1 MANIKIDKQKIDKA
15 ISKAWDNTVD
25 RMSQAMDD
33 AIASDTYQY
42 PRTTKRRNKSVVS
55 SPRDIVDLGNL
66 YDSKTVARSSDGNAA
81 EFSWETPYSMAIHEG
96 HTTKSG
102 TEIPPRS
109 WTEKAIEETNPQEVF
124 EVQLRQYL

>member
-33 AIASDTYQY
+33 AIASETYQY
-42 PRTTKRRNKSVVS
+42 PRTTKRRNKSIVT
-55 SPRDIVDLGNL
+55 SPRDIIDLGNL
-66 YDSKTVARSSDGNAA
+66 YDSKEVARSSDGNAV
-81 EFSWETPYSMAIHEG
+81 EFSWNVSYAAALHEG
-96 HTTKSG
+96 YTTKSG
-102 TEIPPRS
+102 ASVPPRM

>member
-66 YDSKTVARSSDGNAA
+66 YDSKSVARSSNGNAA
-81 EFSWETPYSMAIHEG
+81 EFSWDVDYAAAMYYG
-96 HTTKSG
+96 YTTKG
-102 TEIPPRS
+102 GHEVPGRP
-109 WTEKAIEETNPQEVF
+109 WVEKAMEETNPQEVF